1 MMLLAMS
8 ETDGGSRVFCP
19 GGDRIGCTEATA
31 VKLVAAAL
39 VAAGIGPELLVLQVL
54 GLRAAYFSG
63 VI

>member
-1 MMLLAMS
+1 MLLAMS
-8 ETDGGSRVFCP
+8 ETEGGSRVLCP
-19 GGDRIGCTEATA
+19 GGGRFGCTGATA

-39 VAAGIGPELLVLQVL
+39 VAASIDPLLILEVL